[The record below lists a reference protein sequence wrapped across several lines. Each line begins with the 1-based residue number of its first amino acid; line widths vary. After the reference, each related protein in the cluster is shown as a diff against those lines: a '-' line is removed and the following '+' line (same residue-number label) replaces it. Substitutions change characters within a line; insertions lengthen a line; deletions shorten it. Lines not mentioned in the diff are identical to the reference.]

1 MTSELPWEDLSKRL
15 RVWRVVKS
23 TAYRYGLRG
32 LLAANL
38 LLVAFAT
45 EHVSTEPRAALP
57 GLLKERFSL
66 GVAWCTL
73 LVHVLLNVDIFA
85 KIVVL
90 GWSRCMEKT
99 WRRSH
104 PTRRPP

>member
-38 LLVAFAT
+38 LLSPYHAPYLVACVAVRRGRDRLDAVAASVTLERGEYCGRPHVRKTYT
-45 EHVSTEPRAALP
+45 ERI
-57 GLLKERFSL
+57 RNR
-66 GVAWCTL
+66 CTL
-73 LVHVLLNVDIFA
+73 
-85 KIVVL
+85 
-90 GWSRCMEKT
+90 
-99 WRRSH
+99 
-104 PTRRPP
+104 